1 MDALKPSPGLLCK
14 IVSVLV
20 HADEMR
26 ESVNN
31 PAAHEVD
38 RIALNSAIDDPEVK
52 EWVEAMT
59 KMSMAPLKRSRPA
72 TVKRDIPP
80 HPFTADSL
88 DTVCKIC
95 DHTFD
100 GFPHT
105 DPNADFVSRRMPAVP
120 KKVGGRTIPKP
131 LRKQVKKREYKHWS
145 DDPKNQ
151 GIA

>member
-1 MDALKPSPGLLCK
+1 MEALKPSPGLLCK

-26 ESVNN
+26 ESRNN
-31 PAAHEVD
+31 PDAHEID
-38 RIALNSAIDDPEVK
+38 RIALEGALDDPEVK
-52 EWVEAMT
+52 AWVETMT

-88 DTVCKIC
+88 DTVCTIC

-105 DPNADFVSRRMPAVP
+105 DPNAHLRPIKAGGQP
-120 KKVGGRTIPKP
+120 KEIGGRKVPKP
-131 LRKQVKKREYKHWS
+131 LKK
-145 DDPKNQ
+145 
-151 GIA
+151 